1 MWSAPAASM
10 VCVLL
15 GIICD
20 VSSLQPRVLQRRNG
34 QIPKELTTL
43 EEDIQKV
50 INQIHSLSN
59 DHEQMRTFTAG
70 EDSLP
75 LDAYYS
81 VLSNLYAL
89 FQPLVRD
96 RFTDDL
102 PRILVCIMSGRQ
114 DCGLE
119 ADLTKAVTLELG
131 RPLLA
136 FVSSLRSQTCSPL
149 SGDTQSSSFSR
160 AYVQMGESVTTAFTG
175 FQQTIINI
183 LSSAPL
189 FGNFMGAA
197 SSLVDSA
204 LKNVL
209 KLMATLLQE
218 PMDYIN
224 IALQFGISIPS
235 LDSEETCPQG
245 DLKQLIMWGINHN
258 VSWSFS
264 DSIVDILLDIFSA
277 SQQPPCT
284 YPGPGCQSPPSVL
297 FQRSGPEGEAG
308 DPNDDLLTCDH
319 TSLAR
324 LNDTLCADILSGSRA
339 GSHSSVLTLCQAL
352 ASLSVLQVQQ
362 VWSNVCWVVLE
373 LAAPLSRSPG
383 CRAGDVGPSPASTI
397 PSPASTTTTT
407 TPSSP
412 TAPHRVAREAP
423 NLRQLACDYPTWSQN
438 GTQVDP
444 VLVTLCSDNERQE
457 FVRHVCSAPPLLGQL
472 LSDRMNIWLYAYCAN
487 SSADPQDLVE
497 HFCGYGKWLDQPEV
511 QVGPHLLE
519 FCMDL
524 DGPTLTTHICQNT
537 GFFMML
543 FSHPENFQFM
553 PNCSVAPPAGLFPDP
568 GSLMLESC
576 RYSEWRDVAQVPED
590 VLVQCVR
597 LDHTGFTTE
606 VCANKTFLASLLLN
620 TENDW
625 LQSHCETSLGSP
637 PTEPSPPL
645 NSEDWCDYEAWAER
659 PVDESVVG
667 LCWNIDKLVFR
678 KNVCCRASLLE
689 KLVEN
694 PQNQWLVSVCRE
706 VEDLV
711 SPQACNYSEWIYPI
725 MVDMTE
731 LALCSEI
738 DPLNF
743 TSIVCTNRTIL
754 RNLLTN
760 QDNTWLIQHCANRT
774 GPGVSPGDDG
784 VDPAG
789 FDPAEQC
796 LYSSWSVALPDV
808 LLLTLC
814 WENDQTN
821 FISSVCPNSV
831 LLDSLSQE
839 PSSKWVSRMCKT
851 YTNYTATTTTT
862 ATATTTTIATN
873 LSTTAQPDFCLARKL
888 VRQFNWNCSADFTS
902 ACRPGA
908 SQSVTLQMMLRCW
921 AESLRPRA
929 EDLLTPPVAAVLE
942 QAVSTTVVFLL
953 ALEEVQNTS
962 LHVIK
967 NIRLNV
973 LESVDRYLEREKD
986 FGKKRVVLQCFGTV
1000 QTSLMQTA
1008 RDLTTKDFF
1017 FIKEYFRLP
1026 LSSLRS
1032 VLSAAN
1038 ITTVRLILQYY
1049 SRNKETLQLPDQYL
1063 PSMLSVLLNT
1073 HVKTDVSLFPELA
1086 PLLASASTADIQA
1099 LPPLQN
1105 NVIVR
1110 EAING
1115 NLGHMTL
1122 DQQEALGQWFS
1133 KDLPPSKIIGGHKSL
1148 IRDTG
1153 SLIAYLPFRN
1163 FQHLSPAQLVDGLD
1177 VLQESNLTALKQEFI
1192 AHSLVSSYRNL
1203 TAQDFIR
1210 MGKLSC
1216 LADPEDLLL
1225 YRGTE
1230 AFSVIQHF
1238 VMNCTREGLSLPN
1251 HLISSLL
1258 LNSTEFNVPSSLSA
1272 ARLAEVA
1279 HLMPL
1284 LGVTFLQGLTPPQL
1298 LAVLPALSSTSFSPA
1313 QASVIVDKLT
1323 SSTTMTAPGQLQK
1336 LGSLIVGMKT
1346 ETLLTLTSDMLLSSL
1361 PAMAQQPPGL
1371 SPEVAT
1377 SISTK
1382 LWGSPEV
1389 ALWLDDVEPLLYC
1402 TPLLSVLPRTRLLV
1416 NNIANITTKPFN
1428 TQQAKAIFREALD
1441 TKPNLIHQDFL
1452 SLGTL
1457 GQGVSC
1463 KVLKKLFQADSSP
1476 SAVIRILLFL
1486 RQQPG
1491 PLHTSLKM
1499 CVIDEMYQLEF
1510 FSELLKD
1517 LGAEIALSMPMSTIN
1532 KFSTAEMNT
1541 LRQLVIQDPRHFL
1554 LLPRRKQ
1561 ELLVDKMGQRMSMYT
1576 GVFTEE
1582 EVRLLGVMAPFIVD
1596 EVFIHVDR
1604 SFFIDNL
1611 DFLLGLCYSA
1621 SKMDLVA
1628 RILQEPAVFGPVT
1641 NWNQTTLSQLDR
1653 FLFFLPEDSVQDIS
1667 MALMTLGHIEKLFMM
1682 QRRWEDGPV
1691 GSRCLNKNERMAF
1704 FVKQQFILQFFL
1716 GFIIIN
1722 PLSQTPVDPTCEIL
1736 RSITPAAWPSS
1747 SLTSM
1752 SSSAFS
1758 NCLELMG
1765 HDPFLSSYQRKQL
1778 LQKVKQMYGP
1788 VSSFSPSV
1796 ISQLGGLALELTVDE
1811 LSSLRLIEQRS
1822 IAALGAVS
1830 GWSNRQ
1836 LAALFTTVLNSTKR
1850 TPSQLDSSTLVAM
1863 GHIVCGAKDTQIKYF
1878 NAVEFSKAVLFL
1890 GQLTLSCSE
1899 EQLNALVGLLRHSLA
1914 FGLISSW
1921 GTDVF
1926 IEIGVL
1932 AAGLDDFAMSALVK
1946 EQIEGITPMAISMI
1960 STVRFSVALNHIQIS
1975 MFSYEQA
1982 AAVTPKQI
1990 AALSEMQRTAL
2001 AMALTRWE
2009 NRPIDFRGKSLG
2021 LTLSHSPL
2029 CLVLG
2034 LLMLLMVL
2042 PDPDLPWHM
2051 TPLTPAGSGDAS
2063 SPT

>member
-1 MWSAPAASM
+1 M
-10 VCVLL
+10 VCILL

-20 VSSLQPRVLQRRNG
+20 VSSLQPRVLQRRSG
-34 QIPKELTTL
+34 QIPEELTTL

-59 DHEQMRTFTAG
+59 DNKQTRSFTAG
-70 EDSLP
+70 EEGFS

-149 SGDTQSSSFSR
+149 SGDTQSSSSSR
-160 AYVQMGESVTTAFTG
+160 AYLRMGESVATALTG
-175 FQQTIINI
+175 FPQTLINI
-183 LSSAPL
+183 LSSVPL
-189 FGNFMGAA
+189 SVNFMGAA
-197 SSLVDSA
+197 SGLVDAA
-204 LKNVL
+204 LTNVL
-209 KLMATLLQE
+209 KLMATLIQE

-224 IALQFGISIPS
+224 IALQFGISVPS
-235 LDSEETCPQG
+235 LDSKETCQQG

-264 DSIVDILLDIFSA
+264 SSIVDILLDIFFA
-277 SQQPPCT
+277 PQQPPCA
-284 YPGPGCQSPPSVL
+284 YPGPECQSPPSVL
-297 FQRSGPEGEAG
+297 FQRSASEAAG
-308 DPNDDLLTCDH
+308 DGHDDFLQCDRH
-319 TSLAR
+319 NLAR
-324 LNDTLCADILSGSRA
+324 LNDTLCADILAGSRA
-339 GSHSSVLTLCQAL
+339 GSQTSVLTFCQAL
-352 ASLSVLQVQQ
+352 NSLSVLQVQQ
-362 VWSNVCWVVLE
+362 VWSNVCYVVRE
-373 LAAPLSRSPG
+373 LAAPLSRSSD
-383 CRAGDVGPSPASTI
+383 CRVKDVRPSPD
-397 PSPASTTTTT
+397 TT
-407 TPSSP
+407 TPSSPTVPP
-412 TAPHRVAREAP
+412 TAPHRVARDAT
-423 NLRQLACDYPTWSQN
+423 NLRQLACNYNSWSEN
-438 GTQVDP
+438 GTVVDA
-444 VLVTLCSDNERQE
+444 VLVTLCSDNEREE
-457 FVRHVCSAPPLLGQL
+457 FVRQVCSDAPLMEKL
-472 LSDRMNIWLYAYCAN
+472 LSERMNIWLYAYCAN
-487 SSADPQDLVE
+487 SSADPEDLVG
-497 HFCGYGKWLDQPEV
+497 HFCVYGKWLDQTAV
-511 QVGPHLLE
+511 QVGPNLLE
-519 FCMDL
+519 FCMNL
-524 DGPTLTTHICQNT
+524 DGPTLTNHICQNT

-543 FSHPENFQFM
+543 FSNPENFQFM
-553 PNCSVAPPAGLFPDP
+553 PNCSVSPPAGLFPDP
-568 GSLMLESC
+568 GSLILDSC
-576 RYSEWRDVAQVPED
+576 RYSEWRDVAQIPVD
-590 VLVQCVR
+590 VLIQCVR
-597 LDHTGFTTE
+597 LDQNGFTRE
-606 VCANKTFLASLLLN
+606 VCANQTFLSSLLLN

-625 LQSHCETSLGSP
+625 LQSHCETSLGFL
-637 PTEPSPPL
+637 PTEPSAQV
-645 NSEDWCDYEAWAER
+645 NGVDWCDYDTWGER

-667 LCWNIDKLVFR
+667 LCWNIDKPDFQ
-678 KNVCCRASLLE
+678 KTVCCRASLLE
-689 KLVEN
+689 KLIEN
-694 PQNQWLVSVCRE
+694 PQNQWLVSVCRD

-711 SPQACNYSEWIYPI
+711 SPQMCNYSKWTSPI

-731 LALCSEI
+731 LALCSEK
-738 DPLNF
+738 DPINF

-754 RNLLTN
+754 QNLLTN

-774 GPGVSPGDDG
+774 DPGVSPGGDGDDG
-784 VDPAG
+784 EDPAG
-789 FDPAEQC
+789 FNPAEQC

-808 LLLTLC
+808 SLLTLC
-814 WENDQTN
+814 WEYDQPN
-821 FISSVCPNSV
+821 FVSSVCPNSV
-831 LLDSLSQE
+831 LLLLLSQE
-839 PSSKWVSRMCKT
+839 PSSLWVSSMCTT
-851 YTNYTATTTTT
+851 YTNITASTTI
-862 ATATTTTIATN
+862 ATTTTTIATTTKATN
-873 LSTTAQPDFCLARKL
+873 LSSTAQPDFCLARKL

-908 SQSVTLQMMLRCW
+908 SQSMTLQMMLRCW
-921 AESLRPRA
+921 AESLKPRV

-953 ALEEVQNTS
+953 VLEEVQNTS
-962 LHVIK
+962 LHVVK

-973 LESVDRYLEREKD
+973 LESVARYLEREKD
-986 FGKKRVVLQCFGTV
+986 VGKRRAVLQCFGTV
-1000 QTSLMQTA
+1000 LTSLMQTA
-1008 RDLTTKDFF
+1008 RDLTTEDFF

-1032 VLSAAN
+1032 VLSATN

-1049 SRNKETLQLPDQYL
+1049 SRNKDTLQLPDQYL
-1063 PSMLSVLLNT
+1063 PNMLSVLLDT
-1073 HVKTDVSLFPELA
+1073 HVKRDVSLFPELA
-1086 PLLASASTADIQA
+1086 PLLASATTADIQA
-1099 LPPLQN
+1099 LPSLQN
-1105 NVIVR
+1105 NLIVR
-1110 EAING
+1110 EAINS

-1122 DQQEALGQWFS
+1122 DQQEAFGQWYS
-1133 KDLPPSKIIGGHKSL
+1133 KDMPPSKIIEGHQSL

-1153 SLIAYLPFRN
+1153 NLIAYLPFRN
-1163 FQHLSPAQLVDGLD
+1163 FQHLSSAQLEDGLD
-1177 VLQESNLTALKQEFI
+1177 VLQKSNLTALKQEFI
-1192 AHSLVSSYRNL
+1192 AQSLVSRYRNL

-1210 MGKLSC
+1210 LGKLSC
-1216 LADPEDLLL
+1216 LADPKDLLL

-1258 LNSTEFNVPSSLSA
+1258 LSSTEFNVPSSLSA
-1272 ARLAEVA
+1272 ARLAEVG

-1361 PAMAQQPPGL
+1361 PEMAQHTPGL
-1371 SPEVAT
+1371 SPPVAT

-1382 LWGSPEV
+1382 LWGFPEV
-1389 ALWLDDVEPLLYC
+1389 VTWLDDVEPLLYC

-1416 NNIANITTKPFN
+1416 NNIANITTNPFN

-1441 TKPNLIHQDFL
+1441 TKPNLIYQHFL

-1463 KVLKKLFQADSSP
+1463 QVLKKLFLADSSP
-1476 SAVIRILLFL
+1476 DAVTRILLFL

-1491 PLHTSLKM
+1491 PLHTSLKK
-1499 CVIDEMYQLEF
+1499 CVIDELYQLEF

-1532 KFSTAEMNT
+1532 KFSTAEMDA
-1541 LRQLVIQDPRHFL
+1541 LRQLVIKDPRHFL
-1554 LLPRRKQ
+1554 MLPRKKQ

-1582 EVRLLGVMAPFIVD
+1582 EFRSLGVMAPFIVD

-1604 SFFIDNL
+1604 GFFIDNL
-1611 DFLLGLCYSA
+1611 DLLLGLCYST

-1628 RILQEPAVFGPVT
+1628 RILQEPAVFGPVK
-1641 NWNQTTLSQLDR
+1641 NWNQTTLSQVDR
-1653 FLFFLPEDSVQDIS
+1653 FLFFLPESSVQDIS
-1667 MALMTLGHIEKLFMM
+1667 MALMTLGHVEKLFMM

-1704 FVKQQFILQFFL
+1704 FVKQQFVLQFFL
-1716 GFIIIN
+1716 GFLSIN
-1722 PLSQTPVDPTCEIL
+1722 PLSPTPVVPTCEIL
-1736 RSITPAAWPSS
+1736 RSITPAAWPAS

-1765 HDPFLSSYQRKQL
+1765 HDPFLSSYQHKQL
-1778 LQKVKQMYGP
+1778 LLKVKQMYGP

-1811 LSSLRLIEQRS
+1811 LSRLRLIEQRS

-1890 GQLTLSCSE
+1890 GQLKLSCSE
-1899 EQLNALVGLLRHSLA
+1899 EQLNALVGLLTHSLA

-1921 GTDVF
+1921 ETDVF

-1932 AAGLDDFAMSALVK
+1932 AAGLEDFAMSALVK

-1960 STVRFSVALNHIQIS
+1960 SPVRFSVALNHIQIS

-1982 AAVTPKQI
+1982 AAVTPEQFS
-1990 AALSEMQRTAL
+1990 ALSGVQQTAL
-2001 AMALTRWE
+2001 AMALTPWE

-2021 LTLSHSPL
+2021 LALGHSPL

-2034 LLMLLMVL
+2034 LLMLLIVL
-2042 PDPDLPWHM
+2042 PDPDLPWNM

>member
-1 MWSAPAASM
+1 
-10 VCVLL
+10 
-15 GIICD
+15 
-20 VSSLQPRVLQRRNG
+20 
-34 QIPKELTTL
+34 
-43 EEDIQKV
+43 
-50 INQIHSLSN
+50 
-59 DHEQMRTFTAG
+59 
-70 EDSLP
+70 
-75 LDAYYS
+75 
-81 VLSNLYAL
+81 
-89 FQPLVRD
+89 
-96 RFTDDL
+96 
-102 PRILVCIMSGRQ
+102 MSGRQ

-119 ADLTKAVTLELG
+119 AELTKAVTLKLG

-149 SGDTQSSSFSR
+149 SRDTQSSSFSR
-160 AYVQMGESVTTAFTG
+160 AYLGMGESVATAFTG
-175 FQQTIINI
+175 FQQTLINI
-183 LSSAPL
+183 LSVPL
-189 FGNFMGAA
+189 SGNFMGAA
-197 SSLVDSA
+197 SGLVDA
-204 LKNVL
+204 AVTNVL
-209 KLMATLLQE
+209 RLMATLLQE
-218 PMDYIN
+218 PMDYIK
-224 IALQFGISIPS
+224 IALQFGISVPS
-235 LDSEETCPQG
+235 LDRDETCQQG

-264 DSIVDILLDIFSA
+264 NSIVDILLEIFLA
-277 SQQPPCT
+277 PQQPPCT
-284 YPGPGCQSPPSVL
+284 YPGPECQSPPSIL
-297 FQRSGPEGEAG
+297 FQRSVSEAAG
-308 DPNDDLLTCDH
+308 DGHDILLECDRH
-319 TSLAR
+319 NLAR
-324 LNDTLCADILSGSRA
+324 LNDTLCADILAGSR
-339 GSHSSVLTLCQAL
+339 SSMSVLAFCQAL
-352 ASLSVLQVQQ
+352 NSLSVHQMQQ
-362 VWSNVCWVVLE
+362 VWSNMCYVIRE
-373 LAAPLSRSPG
+373 LASPLSRSTD
-383 CRAGDVGPSPASTI
+383 CSVGDVRPSPAT
-397 PSPASTTTTT
+397 P
-407 TPSSP
+407 PSSLTVP
-412 TAPHRVAREAP
+412 LTAPRRVAREAT
-423 NLRQLACDYPTWSQN
+423 NLRQLACNYSSWSEN
-438 GTQVDP
+438 EVVDA
-444 VLVTLCSDNERQE
+444 VLVTLCSDNEREQ
-457 FVRHVCSAPPLLGQL
+457 FVRRVCSDAPLMGKL
-472 LSDRMNIWLYAYCAN
+472 LSDRMNSWLYAYCAN
-487 SSADPQDLVE
+487 SSADPGYLVS
-497 HFCGYGKWLDQPEV
+497 HFCVYGKWFDQPTV
-511 QVGPHLLE
+511 LVGPHLLE
-519 FCMDL
+519 FCMNL
-524 DGPTLTTHICQNT
+524 DGPTLTKHICWNT
-537 GFFMML
+537 GFFVML

-553 PNCSVAPPAGLFPDP
+553 PNCSVSPPAPPFPDP
-568 GSLMLESC
+568 DSLILDSC
-576 RYSEWRDVAQVPED
+576 RYSEWRDVAQIPMD
-590 VLVQCVR
+590 VLMQCVS
-597 LDHTGFTTE
+597 LDRNGFIKE
-606 VCANKTFLASLLLN
+606 VCANQTFLNNLLLN

-625 LQSHCETSLGSP
+625 LESLCETSHSFL

-645 NSEDWCDYEAWAER
+645 NTADWCDYHTWGER

-667 LCWNIDKLVFR
+667 LCWNNDQLAFQ
-678 KNVCCRASLLE
+678 KNVCCSASVLE
-689 KLVEN
+689 KLLEN
-694 PQNQWLVSVCRE
+694 PQNQWLVSVCR
-706 VEDLV
+706 DIDDMV
-711 SPQACNYSEWIYPI
+711 SPQVCKYSEWTYPI

-743 TSIVCTNRTIL
+743 TSIVCANQTIL
-754 RNLLTN
+754 HNLLTN

-774 GPGVSPGDDG
+774 DSGVSPGGDGDDG
-784 VDPAG
+784 EDLAG
-789 FDPAEQC
+789 FNPAEQC

-808 LLLTLC
+808 SLLTLC
-814 WENDQTN
+814 WEHDQTN
-821 FISSVCPNSV
+821 FVSSVCPNSD
-831 LLDSLSQE
+831 LLLLLSQE
-839 PSSKWVSRMCKT
+839 PSSMWVSSMCTT
-851 YTNYTATTTTT
+851 YTNYT
-862 ATATTTTIATN
+862 TATTTNATTNATN
-873 LSTTAQPDFCLARKL
+873 LSTTAQSDSCLARKL

-908 SQSVTLQMMLRCW
+908 SQSMALQMMLRCW
-921 AESLRPRA
+921 VESLRPRV

-973 LESVDRYLEREKD
+973 LESVGRYLEREKD

-1000 QTSLMQTA
+1000 LTSLMQTA
-1008 RDLTTKDFF
+1008 RDMTTEDFF
-1017 FIKEYFRLP
+1017 FIKEYFRVP

-1032 VLSAAN
+1032 VLSATN

-1049 SRNKETLQLPDQYL
+1049 SRNKDTLQLPDQYL
-1063 PSMLSVLLNT
+1063 PSMMSVLLHT
-1073 HVKTDVSLFPELA
+1073 HVKRDVSLFPELA
-1086 PLLASASTADIQA
+1086 PLLASVSPADIQA

-1105 NVIVR
+1105 DVIVR
-1110 EAING
+1110 QAINS

-1122 DQQEALGQWFS
+1122 DQREAFGLWYS
-1133 KDLPPSKIIGGHKSL
+1133 KDMPPSKITKGHQSL

-1153 SLIAYLPFRN
+1153 NLIAYLPFRN
-1163 FQHLSPAQLVDGLD
+1163 FQHLSSAQLVDGLD
-1177 VLQESNLTALKQEFI
+1177 VLQESHLTALKQEFI
-1192 AHSLVSSYRNL
+1192 AQSLVSSYRNL

-1210 MGKLSC
+1210 LGKLSC

-1230 AFSVIQHF
+1230 AFGVIQHF

-1258 LNSTEFNVPSSLSA
+1258 LSSTEFNVPSSLSA
-1272 ARLAEVA
+1272 DRLAEVA

-1298 LAVLPALSSTSFSPA
+1298 GAVLPALSSTSFSPA

-1323 SSTTMTAPGQLQK
+1323 SITAMTAPGQLQK
-1336 LGSLIVGMKT
+1336 LGSLIVGVKT
-1346 ETLLTLTSDMLLSSL
+1346 ETFLTLTSDMLLSSL
-1361 PAMAQQPPGL
+1361 PAMAQQTPGL
-1371 SPEVAT
+1371 SPPVAN
-1377 SISTK
+1377 SISTN
-1382 LWGSPEV
+1382 LWGFPEV
-1389 ALWLDDVEPLLYC
+1389 VTWLDDVEPLLNC

-1428 TQQAKAIFREALD
+1428 TQQAIAIFREALD
-1441 TKPNLIHQDFL
+1441 TKPNLILQHFL

-1491 PLHTSLKM
+1491 PLHTSLKT
-1499 CVIDEMYQLEF
+1499 CVIDELYQLEF

-1532 KFSTAEMNT
+1532 KFSTAEMDA
-1541 LRQLVIQDPRHFL
+1541 LRQMVIQDPRHFL
-1554 LLPRRKQ
+1554 LLPRKKQ
-1561 ELLVDKMGQRMSMYT
+1561 QLLVDKMAQRMSMYT

-1582 EVRLLGVMAPFIVD
+1582 EFRSLGVMAPFVVD

-1611 DFLLGLCYSA
+1611 DFLLGLCYSR
-1621 SKMDLVA
+1621 SKMELVA
-1628 RILQEPAVFGPVT
+1628 RILQEPAVFGPVN
-1641 NWNQTTLSQLDR
+1641 NWNQTTLSQVDR
-1653 FLFFLPEDSVQDIS
+1653 FLFFLPDSSLQDIS

-1682 QRRWEDGPV
+1682 QRRWEHGPV
-1691 GSRCLNKNERMAF
+1691 GSRCLIKNERMAF
-1704 FVKQQFILQFFL
+1704 FHKQQFVLQFFL
-1716 GFIIIN
+1716 GFLRIN
-1722 PLSQTPVDPTCEIL
+1722 PLSPTPIVPTCELL
-1736 RSITPAAWPSS
+1736 RSITPAAWTDS

-1765 HDPFLSSYQRKQL
+1765 HDPFFSSYQHRQL

-1796 ISQLGGLALELTVDE
+1796 ISQLGGLALELTLDE

-1830 GWSNRQ
+1830 DWSNRQ

-1863 GHIVCGAKDTQIKYF
+1863 GHIVCGAKDTEIKAF

-1899 EQLNALVGLLRHSLA
+1899 EQLDALVGLLTHSLA

-1932 AAGLDDFAMSALVK
+1932 AAGLPDFAMSALVK
-1946 EQIEGITPMAISMI
+1946 EQIEGITPLAISMI

-1982 AAVTPKQI
+1982 AAVTPEQFS
-1990 AALSEMQRTAL
+1990 ALSDVQRTAL
-2001 AMALTRWE
+2001 AMALTPWE
-2009 NRPIDFRGKSLG
+2009 NRPINFRGKSLG
-2021 LTLSHSPL
+2021 LALSHSPL

-2034 LLMLLMVL
+2034 LLMLLIVL